1 MKYNTHSRGVQ
12 RERKDVVVVQTFLF
26 SLCPDSLSNTFN
38 TRTRISHRHTTT
50 VLSVISLSLRHL
62 SLLWQVYYYSNIIK
76 QRASFPS
83 SSYSYR
89 PTCYATTTTT
99 NCWPL
104 HIHREMM
111 ITKKKKKEILCFPI
125 VITTIER
132 ERLYKSDKESFAG
145 HPSSCCVPFF
155 GLFCFSKS

>member
-111 ITKKKKKEILCFPI
+111 ITKKKKLFSYRDYNYR
-125 VITTIER
+125 ER

>member
-1 MKYNTHSRGVQ
+1 M
-12 RERKDVVVVQTFLF
+12 
-26 SLCPDSLSNTFN
+26 
-38 TRTRISHRHTTT
+38 
-50 VLSVISLSLRHL
+50 LSVISLSLRHL

-132 ERLYKSDKESFAG
+132 ERDSINQIKRALLVILHRVVFLFLVCFVFQKAEPIPSDGMAERRGNRFG
-145 HPSSCCVPFF
+145 SSRFIRNQTCYCCITRTSR
-155 GLFCFSKS
+155 CRR